1 MYLDFYKLKKNPF
14 HITPD
19 PEFLFLSASHKEASA
34 SLIYGIEERK
44 GFIAITGEIG
54 VGKTTILRSYLET
67 ADPEKLKVVYIFN
80 AMISFESLLKQ
91 IFNELGLAAA
101 QGDDVPELVNRL
113 HRFLIEEYKHDRNV
127 ALIIDEAQN
136 MPIETLENLR
146 MLSNLETSKD
156 KLVQIVMVGQPE
168 FERKL
173 ELEELRQLK
182 QRIAIRCQI
191 KPLNREESFAYI
203 QHRLMKGS
211 YFHNQIF
218 TKGAFNSIV
227 KEARG
232 FPRLI
237 NILCDNALV
246 TGFGYQRNP
255 VGERV
260 VREVI
265 SDFRGPKSRK
275 LFRVLPVAAVFGGII
290 LLGVFLTQPI
300 ENRPEKEASL
310 IPHEAEVKLTCLIL
324 SRRNL
329 AIPPFRSTSQ
339 PPGAAAS
346 SPNPNLLKNNKFSG
360 SNLPKNA
367 QFRLEPSKE
376 QRFPECPIFKEAP
389 VAELKPSKEIESP
402 PESRESHQ
410 IPLPEKQLPAEESAS
425 KAQRRSNKTTRDHAP
440 PPPDQPKQTGAAR
453 RIVSKG
459 KMFHVSWWILRLL
472 DPDLMRLYKEAN
484 PHIRDVNG
492 IASIRQGTSTAS
504 VGSAKIAHQIVSEF
518 EPAARSARKRAQFFR
533 TARPPLSCSRPRCLW
548 PYAAAMQQHSVI
560 MEVLCVRVISA
571 TQSAPPISPLH
582 GAISFI

>member
-19 PEFLFLSASHKEASA
+19 PEFLFLSGSHKEASA

-54 VGKTTILRSYLET
+54 VGKTTILRSYLEG

-80 AMISFESLLKQ
+80 AMLSFESLLKQ
-91 IFNELGLAAA
+91 IFNELGLVAA

-136 MPIETLENLR
+136 MPVETLENLR

-173 ELEELRQLK
+173 ELDELRQLK

-191 KPLNREESFAYI
+191 KPLSQDESLAYI

-218 TKGAFNSIV
+218 TKGALSSIV

-255 VGERV
+255 VGSKIIK
-260 VREVI
+260 EVI
-265 SDFRGPKSRK
+265 SDFRGPKPRK
-275 LFRVLPVAAVFGGII
+275 LFRVLPVAAVSLGVI
-290 LLGVFLTQPI
+290 LLGVFLTMPI
-300 ENRPEKEASL
+300 GNLPEKEASQV
-310 IPHEAEVKLTCLIL
+310 PYKAEVKPDVPPPPSQTL
-324 SRRNL
+324 SVPQ
-329 AIPPFRSTSQ
+329 APVVD
-339 PPGAAAS
+339 A
-346 SPNPNLLKNNKFSG
+346 NPKIKQQLSE
-360 SNLPKNA
+360 PA
-367 QFRLEPSKE
+367 PSKE
-376 QRFPECPIFKEAP
+376 ASRVPYKADAKLDITPAPSQPLQVPQAPVVDASRKVKQQLSEPAPSKEASEVPYKADVKLDVPPQPSQVLSVPQVP
-389 VAELKPSKEIESP
+389 VVDASPKVKQQLSEPALSKVKQQLSEPAPSKEIGSI
-402 PESRESHQ
+402 PESHE
-410 IPLPEKQLPAEESAS
+410 IALPEKRLFREKPAAKSTDALKQEQLL
-425 KAQRRSNKTTRDHAP
+425 TTAP
-440 PPPDQPKQTGAAR
+440 SDLPKQTGASAR
-453 RIVSKG
+453 TVIKGEMVSRVLVETYG
-459 KMFHVSWWILRLL
+459 YY
-472 DPDLMRLYKEAN
+472 DPDLMKLFKEAN
-484 PHIRDVNG
+484 PHIKDVNK
-492 IASIRQGTSTAS
+492 ISIGEQLLLPQLDQPKS
-504 VGSAKIAHQIVSEF
+504 
-518 EPAARSARKRAQFFR
+518 R
-533 TARPPLSCSRPRCLW
+533 TR
-548 PYAAAMQQHSVI
+548 
-560 MEVLCVRVISA
+560 
-571 TQSAPPISPLH
+571 
-582 GAISFI
+582 

>member
-54 VGKTTILRSYLET
+54 VGKTTILRSYLES

-80 AMISFESLLKQ
+80 AMLSFESLLKQ
-91 IFNELGLAAA
+91 IFNELGLVAA

-136 MPIETLENLR
+136 MPVETLENLR

-168 FERKL
+168 FDKKL
-173 ELEELRQLK
+173 ELDELRQLK
-182 QRIAIRCQI
+182 QRIAIRCLI
-191 KPLNREESFAYI
+191 KPLNRDESFAYI

-218 TKGAFNSIV
+218 TKGALNCIV

-237 NILCDNALV
+237 NILCDNAMV

-255 VGERV
+255 VGGRIIK
-260 VREVI
+260 EVI

-290 LLGVFLTQPI
+290 LLGVFLTQPL
-300 ENRPEKEASL
+300 ENRPEKEASRV
-310 IPHEAEVKLTCLIL
+310 PYKAEVKLDL
-324 SRRNL
+324 S
-329 AIPPFRSTSQ
+329 PPPSHDLSVPQ
-339 PPGAAAS
+339 VPVVD
-346 SPNPNLLKNNKFSG
+346 PNPKVQQQVSE
-360 SNLPKNA
+360 PA
-367 QFRLEPSKE
+367 PSKE
-376 QRFPECPIFKEAP
+376 ASRVPYKAEVKLDIPPPPAHDLSVPQVP
-389 VAELKPSKEIESP
+389 VVDANPKVQQQVSEPVPSKEIESI
-402 PESRESHQ
+402 PESQE
-410 IPLPEKQLPAEESAS
+410 IPLPEKRFFREESAAKS
-425 KAQRRSNKTTRDHAP
+425 TEAPKQGPLLTTAP
-440 PPPDQPKQTGAAR
+440 SDLPKQTGSAT

-459 KMFHVSWWILRLL
+459 EYVSKVMVDTYGYF
-472 DPDLMRLYKEAN
+472 DPDLLKLFKEAN
-484 PHIRDVNG
+484 PHIKDVNK
-492 IASIRQGTSTAS
+492 ISIG
-504 VGSAKIAHQIVSEF
+504 
-518 EPAARSARKRAQFFR
+518 
-533 TARPPLSCSRPRCLW
+533 
-548 PYAAAMQQHSVI
+548 
-560 MEVLCVRVISA
+560 EVLVLPKLDKPKSGTR
-571 TQSAPPISPLH
+571 
-582 GAISFI
+582 

>member
-19 PEFLFLSASHKEASA
+19 PEFLFLSRSHKEASA

-191 KPLNREESFAYI
+191 KPLNRDESFAYI
-203 QHRLMKGS
+203 EHRLMKGS

-218 TKGAFNSIV
+218 TKGALNSIV

-255 VGERV
+255 VGERIA
-260 VREVI
+260 REVI

-310 IPHEAEVKLTCLIL
+310 IPHKAEVKLDLPHPP
-324 SRRNL
+324 SQDL
-329 AIPPFRSTSQ
+329 AVPQVPVVE
-339 PPGAAAS
+339 
-346 SPNPNLLKNNKFSG
+346 PNPKVQQQVSELK
-360 SNLPKNA
+360 
-367 QFRLEPSKE
+367 PSKE
-376 QRFPECPIFKEAP
+376 QQVSEPKPSKEP
-389 VAELKPSKEIESP
+389 QVSEIKPSKEQQVSEIKPSKEIESP

-410 IPLPEKQLPAEESAS
+410 IPLPEKQLPAEESAA
-425 KAQRRSNKTTRDHAP
+425 K
-440 PPPDQPKQTGAAR
+440 
-453 RIVSKG
+453 
-459 KMFHVSWWILRLL
+459 
-472 DPDLMRLYKEAN
+472 
-484 PHIRDVNG
+484 
-492 IASIRQGTSTAS
+492 STAALKQEQL
-504 VGSAKIAHQIVSEF
+504 V
-518 EPAARSARKRAQFFR
+518 
-533 TARPPLSCSRPRCLW
+533 TTPPLTSRNKPAL
-548 PYAAAMQQHSVI
+548 QKES
-560 MEVLCVRVISA
+560 
-571 TQSAPPISPLH
+571 
-582 GAISFI
+582 